1 MRKIILSA
9 AVAAIFTLSAAAQP
23 QQSDSM
29 ATTASSGQPDS
40 LAAASR
46 KARDQKKDAPK
57 KSAKVYTNDDMPT
70 AGGIS
75 TVGAEP
81 PAGGSSADASGG
93 ATGDKAAP
101 AKTAAP
107 DEEKTWRDK
116 FSSLHHKLDQDQ
128 SLLDVDQR
136 ELSVDQL
143 QYYGGNPNAG
153 YQDQASQKPMGEA
166 YTKKLAEIDQK
177 KKDIEAD
184 KQAIADAEDDL
195 RKAGGDPGWAR

>member
-9 AVAAIFTLSAAAQP
+9 TVAAILALSAAAKP
-23 QQSDSM
+23 QQSNSTQ
-29 ATTASSGQPDS
+29 TTAPSDQPDS

-75 TVGAEP
+75 TVGGEAP
-81 PAGGSSADASGG
+81 PAAVSGDTSG
-93 ATGDKAAP
+93 TANGDKASD
-101 AKTAAP
+101 AKAAP

-116 FSSLHHKLDQDQ
+116 FTTLHHKLDQDQ